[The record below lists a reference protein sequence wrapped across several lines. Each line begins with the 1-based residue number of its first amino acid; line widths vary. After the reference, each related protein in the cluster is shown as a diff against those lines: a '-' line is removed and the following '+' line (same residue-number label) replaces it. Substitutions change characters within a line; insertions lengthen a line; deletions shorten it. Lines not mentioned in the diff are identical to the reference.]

1 MFTGIVAAVGNIRR
15 VEPLGDDGV
24 RLSVD
29 AGSLGMDDVA
39 IGDSI
44 AIQGA
49 CMTVVAMT
57 PDSFT
62 VDVSAESLRRTVGL
76 ALPGP
81 VNLEKAMR
89 LSDRLG
95 GHLVSGHVDGLG
107 VVRQYRPVGESHL
120 LEILA
125 PWSMAA
131 FLVYKGSITVNG
143 VSLTVN
149 GVQDRA
155 LADALDAG
163 WGAEAAAVLHDTSV
177 ACHPNGPEA
186 SGDTAGIG
194 GAGRAGAGL
203 PSGAGQGHVHHAGVP
218 AGRCCAFQ
226 INLIPHTVAVTTLQ
240 HLKPG
245 DRVNLEVDMVARYLA
260 RRNEVER
267 IDASL
272 EQKVV

>member
-49 CMTVVAMT
+49 CMTVVSMT

-76 ALPGP
+76 AQPGP

-149 GVQDRA
+149 GVQDLA

-163 WGAEAAAVLHDTSV
+163 WGADAAAVLRDTSV
-177 ACHPNGPEA
+177 AAHPA
-186 SGDTAGIG
+186 D
-194 GAGRAGAGL
+194 
-203 PSGAGQGHVHHAGVP
+203 
-218 AGRCCAFQ
+218 RCCAFQ

-240 HLKPG
+240 HVKPG